1 MVSPTEPVTPSILHL
16 ELTWSSLV
24 ELCSSLTELEWKTPT
39 GCPGWTVQDNVSH
52 IIDYESG
59 ALGRPRP
66 QAAMPIDQA
75 HVRNELGEVNEHGVE
90 IRRPL
95 SGEAVLIELREVVS
109 ARASQLRSLT
119 AEDLAHEVQTP
130 AGPGTVADMLTLRVM
145 DTWSHEQDIRRA
157 VGRPGHRS
165 GPAVDEAVT
174 YWSQFL
180 PWVVGRRVHAPD
192 GASVLFAVDDL
203 RFGVR
208 VVDGRGQPD
217 DLDGEEPTVTIAM
230 PAPTFAAHVGGRSDA
245 PDDYRIEG
253 EQALG
258 RVVVANLGFLP

>member
-1 MVSPTEPVTPSILHL
+1 MAAPTEPVTPSIRHL
-16 ELTWSSLV
+16 ELTWSSLLEV
-24 ELCSSLTELEWKTPT
+24 CDTLTEAEWKRPT
-39 GCPGWTVQDNVSH
+39 GCPGWTVQDVVSH
-52 IIDYESG
+52 LVDYESG

-66 QAAMPIDQA
+66 QAAMPLDRA
-75 HVRNELGEVNEHGVE
+75 HVKNELGEANEHGVE

-109 ARASQLRSLT
+109 ARAAQLRSLT
-119 AEDLAHEVQTP
+119 VEDLAREVQTP
-130 AGPGTVADMLTLRVM
+130 AGPGTMADLLTLRVM
-145 DTWSHEQDIRRA
+145 DTWSHEQDVRRA
-157 VGRPGHRS
+157 VGRPGHAS

-174 YWSQFL
+174 YWAQYL

-192 GASVLFAVDDL
+192 GATVLFAVDHH

-217 DLDGEEPTVTIAM
+217 DLGGEEPTVTISM
-230 PAPTFAAHVGGRSDA
+230 SAPTFAAHVGGRTDA
-245 PDDYRIEG
+245 PADHVITG

-258 RVVVANLGFLP
+258 RVIVANLGFLP